1 LTLSINEGF
10 GPDTTDVSDPSYRKR
25 MEASGI
31 GSIEPDEAME
41 ALEVLLSEP
50 VSSRS
55 FRSGFCRL
63 TLSINEGFGPDT
75 TDIAS

>member
-1 LTLSINEGF
+1 
-10 GPDTTDVSDPSYRKR
+10 

-41 ALEVLLSEP
+41 ALEVLL
-50 VSSRS
+50 SRS